1 LTSAHEKLKESG
13 TLSHTVPNAPEEFP
27 ANPAGSLR
35 LLPSV
40 SFATRAA
47 ALTSVALPV
56 AMLAASVLAA
66 GPAAAADGVTV
77 MGTTCCP
84 PVNP

>member
-1 LTSAHEKLKESG
+1 M
-13 TLSHTVPNAPEEFP
+13 SHTVPNAPEEFP
-27 ANPAGSLR
+27 ANPAGAMR

-56 AMLAASVLAA
+56 AMLAASVIA
-66 GPAAAADGVTV
+66 GGPGASADGVTV

-84 PVNP
+84 PINS

>member
-1 LTSAHEKLKESG
+1 
-13 TLSHTVPNAPEEFP
+13 LSHTVPNAPEEFI
-27 ANPAGSLR
+27 ADPAGSMR

-40 SFATRAA
+40 RFATRAA

-56 AMLAASVLAA
+56 AMLAASVIAAAPAA
-66 GPAAAADGVTV
+66 GTDDVTI

-84 PVNP
+84 PVNS